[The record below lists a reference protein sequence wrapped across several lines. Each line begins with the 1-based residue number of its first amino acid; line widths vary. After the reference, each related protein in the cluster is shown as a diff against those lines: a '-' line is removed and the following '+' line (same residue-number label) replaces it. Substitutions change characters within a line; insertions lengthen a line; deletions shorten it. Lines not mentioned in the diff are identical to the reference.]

1 MNVAKSIIDIHA
13 HVVDRR
19 YVRELVAD
27 AGLTAQSTADGQT
40 LLRKDGHT
48 VLWYREAMFDVDARL
63 RDMDEKSIDMRALSY
78 STPNVYEWRGAR
90 QIEMA
95 RYMNDV
101 TAQMVGRHP
110 ERFAGLGSLP
120 LDDVPASLSELDR
133 ITGELGLHGVMIGS
147 NIAGQPLNH
156 PRFEPVWARIDAL
169 RLAVFEHP
177 MFPAH
182 TEDMEEF
189 ELPLRVGFVF
199 DTTLA
204 AARMI
209 YSGIFER
216 YPNFPYIMAHT
227 GGALLMILER
237 LDNGYR
243 LFPDCRARINRLPS
257 EYAKRLYY
265 DTASFYGPALAMAHG
280 IVGADH
286 LLWGSD
292 DPFIGADTRHVD
304 TMKISAS
311 DRKKILGGNAA
322 RLLGIQVNKKKRTRT
337 PRGADAESPPGHAA
351 ACGDGQ

>member
-1 MNVAKSIIDIHA
+1 MSGAQGTIDIHA

-19 YVRELVAD
+19 YVQELVTD
-27 AGLTAQSTADGQT
+27 AGLTAQTTVDGQT
-40 LLRKDGHT
+40 LMRKDGHT
-48 VLWYREAMFDVDARL
+48 VLWHREAMFDVEARL
-63 RDMDEKSIDMRALSY
+63 RDMDAKSIAMRALSY

-90 QIEMA
+90 QVEMA

-101 TAQMVGRHP
+101 TAQMVRQHP
-110 ERFAGLGSLP
+110 DRFAGLGSLP

-147 NIAGQPLNH
+147 NIAGVPLNH

-169 RLAVFEHP
+169 RLPVFEHP

-182 TEDMEEF
+182 TADMEEF

-237 LDNGYR
+237 LDNGFR
-243 LFPDCRARINRLPS
+243 LFPDCRAHIDQLPS
-257 EYAKRLYY
+257 IYAKRLYY
-265 DTASFYGPALAMAHG
+265 DTASFYGPALMMAHG

-292 DPFIGADTRHVD
+292 DPFIGADTRHVEAL
-304 TMKISAS
+304 KISAA
-311 DRKKILGGNAA
+311 DKKKILGGNAA
-322 RLLGIQVNKKKRTRT
+322 RLLGLQIKNKRTRKARGVDAQSA
-337 PRGADAESPPGHAA
+337 PNQAAAFGADK
-351 ACGDGQ
+351 